1 VTVSDHRV
9 AKIVCARGS
18 QRSCGFKS
26 GAAASF
32 SGTGITVNSTTYNS
46 ATSLTVNITIAASSS
61 TGIRNI
67 TVSNT
72 DAGAAIATSGF
83 TVDAAPTVSSASPGT
98 GDDGAGNY
106 SIAITGSGF
115 KSGAT
120 VSFSGSGITVNST
133 SVNSAA
139 SLTANITIAASAT
152 TGPRNITVSNTDVGV
167 GTATGAFVIDAAPV
181 VSSAS
186 PGSLA
191 QGASAQNIIYHLS
204 EIGFRG
210 PRARVGSGML

>member
-1 VTVSDHRV
+1 VRWDVGEVPLRVLFRRPPPEPGVTVSDHRV

-72 DAGAAIATSGF
+72 DAGISSCAALRQHLRILNGR
-83 TVDAAPTVSSASPGT
+83 DRNRRLGYDPNQRRLHPGP
-98 GDDGAGNY
+98 GN
-106 SIAITGSGF
+106 AL
-115 KSGAT
+115 
-120 VSFSGSGITVNST
+120 SGI
-133 SVNSAA
+133 
-139 SLTANITIAASAT
+139 
-152 TGPRNITVSNTDVGV
+152 
-167 GTATGAFVIDAAPV
+167 
-181 VSSAS
+181 
-186 PGSLA
+186 
-191 QGASAQNIIYHLS
+191 
-204 EIGFRG
+204 
-210 PRARVGSGML
+210 RVTQINLG